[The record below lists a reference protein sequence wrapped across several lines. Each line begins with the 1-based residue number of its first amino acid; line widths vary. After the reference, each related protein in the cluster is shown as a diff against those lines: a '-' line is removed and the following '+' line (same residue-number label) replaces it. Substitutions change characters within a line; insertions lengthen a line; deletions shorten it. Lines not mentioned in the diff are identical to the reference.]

1 MRKIE
6 IERMSTHRASRYGN
20 KQLFV
25 VSDECITP
33 PGATGASILFH
44 PNPPISAPIGL
55 RLLLSLEQ
63 AAYSKSI
70 ANITPSNNTIA
81 FQSND
86 DNEIVMCVIGGGL
99 YPNGDSVALAIN
111 NSIARTDSNLISY
124 VVCQYNTISSHFVFT
139 FSPQSRVDSGARFR
153 IASDSTTC
161 NDLLG
166 ITTSQMDTWGT
177 QIESIISSNLT
188 PCTAFLVNTSLSCD
202 SIRSTSSLH
211 SGSGTIARVPT
222 IGLLNSQAFV
232 MESWA
237 PFNSHRCLLH
247 ESNITE
253 MRIDLVDSRTG
264 TAIEFSDNRPF
275 ELTFLVEFVHLPQ
288 AIEKSTVQSQIGLTI
303 SPSNVSNLHPDGTV
317 SEIRE
322 EDSKSIESGIEG
334 GTAVVENR
342 KTNKRRRRKRG
353 RTSRKA

>member
-1 MRKIE
+1 
-6 IERMSTHRASRYGN
+6 
-20 KQLFV
+20 
-25 VSDECITP
+25 
-33 PGATGASILFH
+33 
-44 PNPPISAPIGL
+44 
-55 RLLLSLEQ
+55 
-63 AAYSKSI
+63 
-70 ANITPSNNTIA
+70 
-81 FQSND
+81 
-86 DNEIVMCVIGGGL
+86 MCVIGGGL
-99 YPNGDSVALAIN
+99 YPNGESVALAIN

-139 FSPQSRVDSGARFR
+139 FSPQSRVDSGACFR

-166 ITTSQMDTWGT
+166 ITMSQMDTWGT

-264 TAIEFSDNRPF
+264 TAIKFSDSRPF
-275 ELTFLVEFVHLPQ
+275 ELTFLVEFVHLPD
-288 AIEKSTVQSQIGLTI
+288 AIEKSTVQSQIGLKF
-303 SPSNVSNLHPDGTV
+303 SPSNVSNLQPDGTV

-322 EDSKSIESGIEG
+322 EDSKSEQSGIES

>member
-1 MRKIE
+1 
-6 IERMSTHRASRYGN
+6 MSTHRASRYGN

-99 YPNGDSVALAIN
+99 YPNGESVALAIN

-139 FSPQSRVDSGARFR
+139 FSPQSRVDSGACFR

-166 ITTSQMDTWGT
+166 ITMSQMDTWGT